1 MTVMADTTT
10 GEQLA
15 QSLLRDVHDERKR
28 AATRLLGAHHDGVW
42 LRRFTGDLDLSAAA
56 GQPLID
62 RGGACP
68 AVDWT
73 AVRKLRLSLGWSR
86 RASAEDLAVL
96 EFACSLLGSG
106 AVELRH
112 VMQTVDR
119 ETFRLLL
126 RAMEEAAHADGPDP
140 RTQVILSA

>member
-1 MTVMADTTT
+1 MTVMTEATT

-15 QSLLRDVHDERKR
+15 QSLLKDVRDERKQ

-42 LRRFTGDLDLSAAA
+42 LRRFSGDPDLAAAA
-56 GQPLID
+56 GRPLID
-62 RGGACP
+62 RTGACP

-86 RASAEDLAVL
+86 RASAGDLAVL

-106 AVELRH
+106 SVELRH

-119 ETFRLLL
+119 DTFRLLL
-126 RAMEEAAHADGPDP
+126 RAMEEAACAEGADP
-140 RTQVILSA
+140 RARVVLGA